1 MFVLVIDEGDFRS
14 GSGSAE
20 LADLEERVE
29 TLERDVSALK
39 ERVGANEED
48 MKNIPELIKIEFRL
62 ANSRT
67 ARLESEVAELHR
79 KVDAMPKVIA
89 ELVTEMLA
97 DHGRKS

>member
-1 MFVLVIDEGDFRS
+1 M
-14 GSGSAE
+14 
-20 LADLEERVE
+20 ADLEQRVA
-29 TLERDVSALK
+29 TLERDVSVLK
-39 ERVGANEED
+39 ERMDANDED
-48 MKNIPELIKIEFRL
+48 MKNIPELIKLEFRL

-67 ARLESEVAELHR
+67 ARLENEVSELHR